1 MGSCQLTNFGFTL
14 IHCSQELGNDLVN
27 IVEKLRS
34 DTARYWDK
42 PFLKAAMAVSALTA
56 LADGEI
62 SLSER
67 YRVDAILDAMDRL
80 RVHNPHKAVDIMNDY
95 IEALQTEPERAEE
108 VLRGKISRYAGNYK
122 SARTLL
128 RIAYLVI
135 SADNNITKS
144 ERETFDQICVALNVN
159 PEEIWEKLD

>member
-1 MGSCQLTNFGFTL
+1 MNF
-14 IHCSQELGNDLVN
+14 I
-27 IVEKLRS
+27 EKLRA

-42 PFLKAAMAVSALTA
+42 PFLKASMAVCALA
-56 LADGEI
+56 SLADGEV

-80 RVHNPHKAVDIMNDY
+80 QVHNPGKAVEILDDY
-95 IEALQTEPERAEE
+95 IAALRTERTAAEG
-108 VLRGKISRYAGNYK
+108 VLEGKISRFADDYK

-135 SADNNITKS
+135 TADGDVAEP
-144 ERETFDQICVALNVN
+144 ERAVFDRICATLNVS
-159 PEEIWEKLD
+159 PSEIWEKMV

>member
-1 MGSCQLTNFGFTL
+1 MS
-14 IHCSQELGNDLVN
+14 

-67 YRVDAILDAMDRL
+67 YRIDAILNAMYRL
-80 RVHNPHKAVDIMNDY
+80 LVHNPHKAVDIMNDY

-108 VLRGKISRYAGNYK
+108 VLRGKIARYKGNYK

-135 SADNNITKS
+135 SADDNVTTS
-144 ERETFDQICVALNVN
+144 ERETFDRICLTLNVN
-159 PEEIWEKLD
+159 PAEIWEKMG

>member
-1 MGSCQLTNFGFTL
+1 MS
-14 IHCSQELGNDLVN
+14 

-67 YRVDAILDAMDRL
+67 YRIDAILNAMDRL

-108 VLRGKISRYAGNYK
+108 VLRGKIARYKGNYK

-135 SADNNITKS
+135 SADDNVTTS
-144 ERETFDQICVALNVN
+144 ERDTFDRICLTLNVN
-159 PEEIWEKLD
+159 PAEIWEKMG